1 VSGAIAIARRDLLGA
16 FTTPLAWVLMSAT
29 GLLAAVVFLS
39 VTFRDGEIANL
50 RPVLVALGWATL
62 LLAPAVAMRSIAEE
76 RRQGTLEILRS
87 APIGVGSI
95 VMGKFIAA
103 VVVLAAMLLPIAVL
117 AVPLELFGRPD
128 PGEILCGVL
137 GLLLVGASI
146 AAVGIL
152 ASSMGTSQVLAYL
165 GAMFPWLAAVVA
177 VKLLPTWLGGAWPD
191 RLEALDPLRRL
202 DDFVIGLFDSA
213 DLVYFLVLIAIFLLL
228 ATISLGRDER
238 RSPTGLGRLG
248 RLAHLTLRVGG
259 VLACGVAIVAIASVP
274 ALRVRLDLTRTRAY
288 SLAPET
294 RELLADLEGPWS
306 IDLLVVEEQ
315 GDRALLEQVDEVLR
329 RFAEANPAIEV
340 GRIDPTRPED
350 LGAYEALLERL
361 AAGFEE
367 ESRNAT
373 EAIEEAMVA
382 FDELVAFAIEE
393 SPRAKGR
400 LAAARARADA
410 DAASLEVLAATSAML
425 EQVATTGPRL
435 EQEIRRLLETS
446 SARPFPDLESAR
458 SALAAHHRARSD
470 QLAAGLP
477 RDPRA
482 SRIARSLRGSMDR
495 LERLP
500 RSKLGEIATAIAGG
514 EAAVVS
520 GPDGA
525 VVVPGWQILPR
536 STFADAETVRFDRR
550 FRGEQLLV
558 AAVRSLDMP
567 APPVAILMHTE
578 PRSMLRR
585 QDTGGE
591 AAAIAD
597 ELRAARF
604 EVREWRPSDGALPVA
619 EQDGPTVFVPIP
631 PLTRRSIEPDEA
643 ESALLDATRELIDGG
658 RPVLLSVGPSVLPLL
673 GGQDPWAELA
683 AGLGVDADTA
693 RTLLELPPG
702 EEARE
707 PQATHLA
714 AEGETTHPLGA
725 VLDDQALLLFY
736 PVPISL
742 DADGPATAVLGLA
755 PSETRWVEEDWR
767 RLRDIDRVPEAKR
780 DDDARPV
787 VAAIERPR
795 PDGGVQRALVV
806 AANGW
811 LLSNLADRTV
821 PLGGERVAFAN
832 PGNRELARSGIAWLA
847 GLDEWVGGGGPGREV
862 ARLAG
867 IAPADRAAWTAG
879 LLVGLPVLPLLVGG
893 VIWRRRERAR

>member
-1 VSGAIAIARRDLLGA
+1 
-16 FTTPLAWVLMSAT
+16 
-29 GLLAAVVFLS
+29 
-39 VTFRDGEIANL
+39 
-50 RPVLVALGWATL
+50 
-62 LLAPAVAMRSIAEE
+62 
-76 RRQGTLEILRS
+76 
-87 APIGVGSI
+87 
-95 VMGKFIAA
+95 
-103 VVVLAAMLLPIAVL
+103 
-117 AVPLELFGRPD
+117 
-128 PGEILCGVL
+128 
-137 GLLLVGASI
+137 
-146 AAVGIL
+146 
-152 ASSMGTSQVLAYL
+152 
-165 GAMFPWLAAVVA
+165 
-177 VKLLPTWLGGAWPD
+177 
-191 RLEALDPLRRL
+191 
-202 DDFVIGLFDSA
+202 
-213 DLVYFLVLIAIFLLL
+213 
-228 ATISLGRDER
+228 
-238 RSPTGLGRLG
+238 
-248 RLAHLTLRVGG
+248 
-259 VLACGVAIVAIASVP
+259 
-274 ALRVRLDLTRTRAY
+274 
-288 SLAPET
+288 
-294 RELLADLEGPWS
+294 
-306 IDLLVVEEQ
+306 
-315 GDRALLEQVDEVLR
+315 
-329 RFAEANPAIEV
+329 
-340 GRIDPTRPED
+340 
-350 LGAYEALLERL
+350 
-361 AAGFEE
+361 
-367 ESRNAT
+367 
-373 EAIEEAMVA
+373 
-382 FDELVAFAIEE
+382 
-393 SPRAKGR
+393 
-400 LAAARARADA
+400 
-410 DAASLEVLAATSAML
+410 
-425 EQVATTGPRL
+425 
-435 EQEIRRLLETS
+435 
-446 SARPFPDLESAR
+446 
-458 SALAAHHRARSD
+458 
-470 QLAAGLP
+470 
-477 RDPRA
+477 
-482 SRIARSLRGSMDR
+482 
-495 LERLP
+495 
-500 RSKLGEIATAIAGG
+500 
-514 EAAVVS
+514 
-520 GPDGA
+520 
-525 VVVPGWQILPR
+525 
-536 STFADAETVRFDRR
+536 
-550 FRGEQLLV
+550 
-558 AAVRSLDMP
+558 VRSLDMP

-643 ESALLDATRELIDGG
+643 ESALLDATRELIEGG